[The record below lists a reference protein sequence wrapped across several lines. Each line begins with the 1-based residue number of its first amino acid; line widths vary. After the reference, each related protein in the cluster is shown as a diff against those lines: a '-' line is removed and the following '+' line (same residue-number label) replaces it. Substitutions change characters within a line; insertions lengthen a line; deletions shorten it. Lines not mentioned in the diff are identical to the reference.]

1 MEPRHPPPV
10 PSPATHAQS
19 QSSGHS
25 SPAETDYESEFAE
38 KYNEKDTSAR
48 KDSTRTDRASKA
60 SFGHAH
66 DSVISPFSPKA
77 SAPPSPSS
85 SISSDVGRKHR
96 SISEIQETHARQ
108 SHHNHRVSCPPRAH
122 LGDPEK
128 ADLYDAYEHRSQNRG
143 SVPGTGGVVYDK
155 SEYHE
160 KGPED
165 KAWQL
170 LVCVSLA

>member
-1 MEPRHPPPV
+1 MEPRHPPV
-10 PSPATHAQS
+10 PSPATHVQS
-19 QSSGHS
+19 HRSGHS
-25 SPAETDYESEFAE
+25 SPAETDYESEYAE
-38 KYNEKDTSAR
+38 KYNEKDTCAR
-48 KDSTRTDRASKA
+48 EDSTWADRASKA

-96 SISEIQETHARQ
+96 SVYKIQETHARQ
-108 SHHNHRVSCPPRAH
+108 SHNNHRVSYPPRAH
-122 LGDPEK
+122 LDPEK
-128 ADLYDAYEHRSQNRG
+128 AGSYDAYEHRSQNRG
-143 SVPGTGGVVYDK
+143 SVPDAGAVVYDK

-170 LVCVSLA
+170 LVCVSSA

>member
-1 MEPRHPPPV
+1 MEPRHPPV
-10 PSPATHAQS
+10 PYSAAHAQS
-19 QSSGHS
+19 HSSGHS
-25 SPAETDYESEFAE
+25 SPAETDYESE
-38 KYNEKDTSAR
+38 YNEKDTYPS
-48 KDSTRTDRASKA
+48 KDSTQTDHANKRAA
-60 SFGHAH
+60 ARAH

-96 SISEIQETHARQ
+96 SISEIQEVHDSQ
-108 SHHNHRVSCPPRAH
+108 NHRPSYPPRAH
-122 LGDPEK
+122 LDPEK
-128 ADLYDAYEHRSQNRG
+128 ADYYDSSRNHRSQNRA
-143 SVPGTGGVVYDK
+143 SVPEAAAVVYDK

-170 LVCVSLA
+170 LVCVPCMPHNLGKR